1 MDKDIE
7 MMIKQLTEADL
18 DAYREIIEYCESR
31 QTGLEGIP
39 AIVGLDDLT
48 DPDRPIYKG
57 AKMDEAM
64 NKQMAVDALIFT
76 WLYDQVEER
85 DPHYPAIAPAMS
97 ALAEKAF
104 VIYEGDEKPSQYRTI
119 WQKKE
124 EE

>member
-1 MDKDIE
+1 
-7 MMIKQLTEADL
+7 MIKQLTEADL